1 MAEFVSDRGL
11 RLRVERIGVANVLVQ
26 HDSQDKQRGLFG
38 LTGEAIAARVK
49 AILAPASQSLPVR

>member
-1 MAEFVSDRGL
+1 
-11 RLRVERIGVANVLVQ
+11 
-26 HDSQDKQRGLFG
+26 